1 MDTRTLYIKVALT
14 SSEGLLE
21 DDGLV
26 EDVCATIADLA
37 KDIIEDTGN
46 LGGFDVSVK
55 FAGLSKAYDTEVD
68 LVMDYYDMLD
78 EYGEAV
84 RQQMVQH
91 DTQVTGAHGAS
102 GQNIVIFH

>member
-1 MDTRTLYIKVALT
+1 MDNHTMYIKVALT

-46 LGGFDVSVK
+46 GGGFDVSVK
-55 FAGLSKAYDTEVD
+55 FAGLPKTYDTEVD
-68 LVMDYYDMLD
+68 LIMDYYEMLD
-78 EYGEAV
+78 EYEGVMEDEL
-84 RQQMVQH
+84 QPLHQ
-91 DTQVTGAHGAS
+91 D
-102 GQNIVIFH
+102 